1 MKLPNG
7 DRAEISMQKLVG
19 YCLNP
24 EHHSGKHKARVFKS
38 RLGLEAE
45 NAEQLR
51 ELIQNA
57 AIEGEVVKQDPTDF
71 AIQYKVDWTVP
82 ETDGVQLRTIWEIP
96 PENENPRLVSAFIKS
111 RR

>member
-1 MKLPNG
+1 
-7 DRAEISMQKLVG
+7 MQKLVG

-57 AIEGEVVKQDPTDF
+57 AIEGEVVKQDTTDF
-71 AIQYKVDWTVP
+71 AIQYQVDWAAILRRFWMEDVIP
-82 ETDGVQLRTIWEIP
+82 RGGVRSYQQTGKW
-96 PENENPRLVSAFIKS
+96 S
-111 RR
+111 